1 MSLEEATTAV
11 VPSPGAMLRQA
22 RERAN
27 LSKEDVAAKLKLSVR
42 QISAI
47 ETGDWSV
54 LPERTFTRGFMRS
67 YARLVGLD
75 PDSLRLDQSA
85 SQPQA
90 ATELK
95 PTPAAIGEIAHDA
108 DHGSAALTRW
118 IVPAALV
125 AILAAGVAY
134 VQWGHLIGLPGLRP
148 AAPSASPAGS
158 KATNQATPAA
168 AKTESSSLSSG
179 AVITPPAAPAVAPA
193 DGAAATQAATPAS
206 TDSSAAPVPA
216 LITSTNLPVPPVAT
230 AQPDAQAAKPA
241 LLPPLAPGQK
251 RITLTF
257 KGKSW
262 TEVRS
267 KGDVIFSETASPG
280 TREFTGAPPLSFTV
294 GNASNVAILIDG
306 KPYDMSE
313 ITRNDVARFRIE

>member
-42 QISAI
+42 QIAAI

-67 YARLVGLD
+67 YARLVSLD
-75 PDSLRLDQSA
+75 PDSLRLDQAS

-95 PTPAAIGEIAHDA
+95 PTPTAIGEIAHDA
-108 DHGSAALTRW
+108 DHASAGLARW
-118 IVPAALV
+118 VVPAVLV
-125 AILAAGVAY
+125 AVLVAGIAY

-148 AAPSASPAGS
+148 ASPPAGAAANSKSSPAAPETA
-158 KATNQATPAA
+158 KAESPA
-168 AKTESSSLSSG
+168 LSSG
-179 AVITPPAAPAVAPA
+179 AVITTPASTTATPPAAAPAASESAAAPSPSLITSTTLPIPPVTAAQPAAPA
-193 DGAAATQAATPAS
+193 
-206 TDSSAAPVPA
+206 
-216 LITSTNLPVPPVAT
+216 
-230 AQPDAQAAKPA
+230 AAKPA

-280 TREFTGAPPLSFTV
+280 TREFAGAPPLSFTV
-294 GNASNVAILIDG
+294 GNASNVAVLIDG

-313 ITRNDVARFRIE
+313 ITRNDVARFRVE

>member
-42 QISAI
+42 QIAAI

-67 YARLVGLD
+67 YARLVSLD
-75 PDSLRLDQSA
+75 PDSLGLDQSS
-85 SQPQA
+85 SQPHA

-95 PTPAAIGEIAHDA
+95 PTPEAIGVIAYEA
-108 DHGSAALTRW
+108 ERNASGIARW
-118 IVPAALV
+118 VVPAALIAVLV
-125 AILAAGVAY
+125 AGIAY
-134 VQWGHLIGLPGLRP
+134 VQWGHLISFAGFKSG
-148 AAPSASPAGS
+148 AA
-158 KATNQATPAA
+158 ATGTPAA
-168 AKTESSSLSSG
+168 GKSATSATASKAADTSSATSSG
-179 AVITPPAAPAVAPA
+179 AVIAPTPAAASAASPTVVEGAAAPSLTPSTALPVMPSSGAAPA
-193 DGAAATQAATPAS
+193 DTPAK
-206 TDSSAAPVPA
+206 AP
-216 LITSTNLPVPPVAT
+216 
-230 AQPDAQAAKPA
+230 
-241 LLPPLAPGQK
+241 LLPPLAAGEK
-251 RITLTF
+251 RITLSF

-267 KGDVIFSETASPG
+267 KGEVIFSETAQPG
-280 TREFTGAPPLSFTV
+280 TREFAGAPPLSFTV
-294 GNASNVAILIDG
+294 GNASNVSISIDG
-306 KPYDMSE
+306 KPYDMSD

>member
-42 QISAI
+42 QIAAI

-67 YARLVGLD
+67 YARLVSLD
-75 PDSLRLDQSA
+75 PDSLGLDQSS
-85 SQPQA
+85 SQPHA

-95 PTPAAIGEIAHDA
+95 PTPEAIGVITYDAERNASGIA
-108 DHGSAALTRW
+108 RW
-118 IVPAALV
+118 VVPAALIAV
-125 AILAAGVAY
+125 LIAGIAY
-134 VQWGHLIGLPGLRP
+134 LQWGHLISLAGFKSGATTASAPSTAP
-148 AAPSASPAGS
+148 AATP
-158 KATNQATPAA
+158 PAA
-168 AKTESSSLSSG
+168 ATRTADTASATSSG
-179 AVITPPAAPAVAPA
+179 AVIAPSPAAASAASPAVADSAASPA
-193 DGAAATQAATPAS
+193 LTASTTLPVVPGSAAQADTPAK
-206 TDSSAAPVPA
+206 AP
-216 LITSTNLPVPPVAT
+216 
-230 AQPDAQAAKPA
+230 
-241 LLPPLAPGQK
+241 LLPPLAAGEK

-267 KGDVIFSETASPG
+267 KGEVIFSETAQPG
-280 TREFTGAPPLSFTV
+280 TREFAGAPPLSFTV
-294 GNASNVAILIDG
+294 GNASNVAVAIDG

-313 ITRNDVARFRIE
+313 LTRNDVARFRIE